1 MLPSFA
7 FFPNEWNCSVYFMTQ
22 YDLSFDERA
31 SLISICHHLRM
42 PVQIARCIG
51 RSILVAMVTM
61 YNISKDFQIP
71 DLPQELWQKYV
82 LYGCSEG
89 ESQCLLTLNHTVV
102 TNAIFSLK

>member
-1 MLPSFA
+1 MALSPFA
-7 FFPNEWNCSVYFMTQ
+7 NV
-22 YDLSFDERA
+22 
-31 SLISICHHLRM
+31 
-42 PVQIARCIG
+42 
-51 RSILVAMVTM
+51 